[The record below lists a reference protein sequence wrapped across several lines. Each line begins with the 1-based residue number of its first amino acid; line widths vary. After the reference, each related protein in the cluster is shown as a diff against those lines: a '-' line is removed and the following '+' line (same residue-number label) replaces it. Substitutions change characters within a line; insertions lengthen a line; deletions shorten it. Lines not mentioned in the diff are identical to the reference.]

1 MEGCPNGIQPLRLVS
16 QGSLIFTSQETWN
29 KSQEVLKAVHTELCW
44 THTRMWM
51 VWHSDVS
58 SLLSRTSRYSSE
70 SLEETSILDVA
81 WNEMVGRSAQV
92 WEKIVNCRSVV
103 SEQLDEWEEIELAF
117 GQVNHDIPDN
127 LVSDADLEVENGPN
141 VEWVHL

>member
-1 MEGCPNGIQPLRLVS
+1 
-16 QGSLIFTSQETWN
+16 
-29 KSQEVLKAVHTELCW
+29 
-44 THTRMWM
+44 MWM

-92 WEKIVNCRSVV
+92 WEKIVNCCSVV

-127 LVSDADLEVENGPN
+127 LVADADLEVENGPN
-141 VEWVHL
+141 LEWVHL